1 MTRIIVASKEGLDV
15 LQDGQLNKVVLN
27 QPAII
32 QIGVSQK
39 DIASMEKQGGSL
51 IIHLKNGETL
61 VLENFFNEATN
72 TTDHSLVFPTEHGKF
87 VEAQFDAQGKV
98 IDYTGLNHVTDLAYT
113 STSQPAS
120 TMAVDDSPTFSMGN
134 VLKAG
139 LAVLAAEGLYLWAFD
154 KDDKDDSSSVPDLI
168 APNQPT
174 ATLADDTVTV
184 TGKAEANAKI
194 YIQDAKGQI
203 LASGTVDSNG
213 NFTVKLDKP
222 LVNGEKVAVIAQDAA
237 GNNSKATVVTG
248 TKDTIAPDA
257 PQAQLN
263 DDGSILDGK
272 TEANATVNVYD
283 ASGKLLG
290 TVKANSEGIFS
301 LKLTPPLTSEAG
313 GKVIAQDAAGNKSEA
328 TPIFAGKDT
337 IPPETPLVE
346 VNKEGTVIEGKAEAN
361 AKVQI
366 KDADGKVIGT
376 GMANAQGEF
385 QITLSSALKESQK
398 ATVIVEDTAGNTS
411 KPLEVTSGYDTI
423 APDKPTAQVNAE
435 GTSVTG
441 TAEPNA
447 KIEIKNSADKVIG
460 TGTADANGK
469 FTITISPALT
479 DSLKGSV
486 IAIDSSGNKSTA
498 LEIVGSDKDT
508 IPPEKPIFNRVDNDN
523 GTAVKQITANSET
536 DDSTPKIT
544 VKVESHAT
552 LTIYDNGVAI
562 SIIKI
567 GQVGANNLWSFTLDK
582 DLAVGKHTITL
593 VQTDAAGLT
602 SEVSSPFTFYVVAPK
617 VASTSEIVSSDVNEV
632 VPSVADSVGLNTLK
646 LVQTTTTNE
655 TTSPQQKSV
664 SLDDLLKSSSTDTSD
679 PIAKI
684 LSATDSKPVVN
695 EQSEVNNTASDATT
709 NLEQLLPNT
718 TSSALSTL
726 LDQTYSVV

>member
-154 KDDKDDSSSVPDLI
+154 KDDKDDSPVDI
-168 APNQPT
+168 PNTAKPT
-174 ATLADDTVTV
+174 ELKLADDAVTV

-194 YIQDAKGQI
+194 YIKDLNGNVV
-203 LASGTVDSNG
+203 ASGNTDASG
-213 NFTVKLDKP
+213 NFTIKLDKP
-222 LVNGEKVAVIAQDAA
+222 LTDGNKLNVFAQNGDGKESTGAA
-237 GNNSKATVVTG
+237 ITG

-257 PQAQLN
+257 PQAQLSE
-263 DDGSILDGK
+263 DGSILDGK
-272 TEANATVNVYD
+272 TEPDAMVFIYD
-283 ASGKLLG
+283 ASGKFID
-290 TVKANSEGIFS
+290 TTKANSDGKFS
-301 LKLTPPLTSEAG
+301 YKFTPPLTSEAG
-313 GKVIAQDAAGNKSEA
+313 GKVVAVDKAGNESEP
-328 TPIFAGKDT
+328 TKIIAGKDT
-337 IPPETPLVE
+337 FAPDIPLVE
-346 VNKEGTVIEGKAEAN
+346 VNKEGTVVEGIAEAN
-361 AKVQI
+361 TKVQI
-366 KDADGKVIGT
+366 KDANGKVIGT
-376 GMANAQGEF
+376 GTANAQGEF
-385 QITLSSALKESQK
+385 QITLSPALKESQK
-398 ATVIVEDTAGNTS
+398 ATVIVEDAAGNTS
-411 KPLEVTSGYDTI
+411 KPLEIKSGYDTI
-423 APDKPTAQVNAE
+423 APDKPTAQINAD
-435 GTSVTG
+435 GTTVTG
-441 TAEPNA
+441 TAEANA
-447 KIEIKNSADKVIG
+447 KIQITIGTKVIG

-469 FTITISPALT
+469 FTIAISPALT
-479 DSLKGSV
+479 DNNKAKV
-486 IAIDSSGNKSTA
+486 TAIDGAGNSSVAFEVTGT
-498 LEIVGSDKDT
+498 KDT
-508 IPPEKPIFNRVDNDN
+508 TPPDKPTFNRVDNDN
-523 GTAVKQITANSET
+523 GTTVKQITPNSET
-536 DDSTPKIT
+536 DDSTPKFT
-544 VKVESHAT
+544 VKVEPNAT

-562 SIIKI
+562 SVLKV

-582 DLAVGKHTITL
+582 NLAVGKHTITL
-593 VQTDAAGLT
+593 IQKDAAGLP
-602 SEVSSPFTFYVVAPK
+602 SEESASFTFYVVAPK
-617 VASTSEIVSSDVNEV
+617 VASTSEVVSSDVNEV

-646 LVQTTTTNE
+646 LAQTTTNE
-655 TTSPQQKSV
+655 TTSQQQKSV
-664 SLDDLLKSSSTDTSD
+664 SLDDLLKSSSTDASD

-695 EQSEVNNTASDATT
+695 EQSEVNNTASDVTT

-718 TSSALSTL
+718 TSSALSNL

>member
-39 DIASMEKQGGSL
+39 DIASMEKQGGNL

-154 KDDKDDSSSVPDLI
+154 KDDKDDSPVDL
-168 APNQPT
+168 PNTAKPT
-174 ATLADDTVTV
+174 ELKLADDAVTV

-194 YIQDAKGQI
+194 YIKDLNGNVV
-203 LASGTVDSNG
+203 ASGNTDASG
-213 NFTVKLDKP
+213 NFTIKLDKP
-222 LVNGEKVAVIAQDAA
+222 LTDGNKLNVFAQNGGGKESTGAA
-237 GNNSKATVVTG
+237 ITG

-257 PQAQLN
+257 PQAQLSE
-263 DDGSILDGK
+263 DGSILDGK
-272 TEANATVNVYD
+272 TEPDAMVFIYD
-283 ASGKLLG
+283 ASGKFID
-290 TVKANSEGIFS
+290 TTKANSDGKFS
-301 LKLTPPLTSEAG
+301 YKFTPPLTSEAG
-313 GKVIAQDAAGNKSEA
+313 GKVVAVDKAGNESEP
-328 TPIFAGKDT
+328 TKIIAGKDT
-337 IPPETPLVE
+337 FAPDIPLVE
-346 VNKEGTVIEGKAEAN
+346 VNKEGTVVEGIAEAN
-361 AKVQI
+361 TKVQI
-366 KDADGKVIGT
+366 KDANGKVIGT
-376 GMANAQGEF
+376 GTANAQGEF
-385 QITLSSALKESQK
+385 QITLSPALKESQK
-398 ATVIVEDTAGNTS
+398 ATVIVEDAAGNTS
-411 KPLEVTSGYDTI
+411 KPLEIKSGYDTI

-469 FTITISPALT
+469 FTIAISPALT
-479 DSLKGSV
+479 DNKTANV
-486 IAIDSSGNKSTA
+486 TAIDGAGNSSVAFQVTGT
-498 LEIVGSDKDT
+498 KDT
-508 IPPEKPIFNRVDNDN
+508 TPPDKPTFNRVDNDN
-523 GTAVKQITANSET
+523 GTTVKQITPNSET
-536 DDSTPKIT
+536 DDSTPKFT
-544 VKVESHAT
+544 VKVEPNAT

-562 SIIKI
+562 SVLKV

-582 DLAVGKHTITL
+582 NLAVGKHTITL
-593 VQTDAAGLT
+593 IQKDAAGLP
-602 SEVSSPFTFYVVAPK
+602 SEESASFTFYVVAPK
-617 VASTSEIVSSDVNEV
+617 VVSTSEVVSSDVNEV

-646 LVQTTTTNE
+646 LAQTTTNE
-655 TTSPQQKSV
+655 TTSQQQKSV
-664 SLDDLLKSSSTDTSD
+664 SLDDLLKSSSTDASD

-695 EQSEVNNTASDATT
+695 EQSEVNNTASDVTT

-718 TSSALSTL
+718 TSSALSNL

>member
-15 LQDGQLNKVVLN
+15 LQDGQFNKVVLSK
-27 QPAII
+27 PTII

-51 IIHLKNGETL
+51 VIHLKNGETI

-154 KDDKDDSSSVPDLI
+154 KDDKDDSSGPVDIL
-168 APNQPT
+168 APAAPT
-174 ATLADDTVTV
+174 ATVGDDTVTV
-184 TGKAEANAKI
+184 TGKSEANAKI
-194 YIQDAKGQI
+194 YIK
-203 LASGTVDSNG
+203 
-213 NFTVKLDKP
+213 
-222 LVNGEKVAVIAQDAA
+222 DAA
-237 GNNSKATVVTG
+237 GNTVATGVADASGNFTIKLAKPLTDGNKLKVVAEDAAGNISKESEFIG
-248 TKDTIAPDA
+248 KKDTIAPDA

-263 DDGSILDGK
+263 EDGSILDGK
-272 TEANATVNVYD
+272 TEANATVKIYD
-283 ASGKLLG
+283 ASGKLIDTITASL
-290 TVKANSEGIFS
+290 EGKFS
-301 LKLTPPLTSEAG
+301 YKFTPPLTG
-313 GKVIAQDAAGNKSEA
+313 GKVVVVDTAGNESEA
-328 TPIFAGKDT
+328 TLIFAGKDT
-337 IPPETPLVE
+337 IPPKAPLVE
-346 VNKEGTVIEGKAEAN
+346 VNKEGTVIEGKTEAN

-376 GMANAQGEF
+376 GTANAEGEF
-385 QITLSSALKESQK
+385 QITLSSALKDSQK
-398 ATVIVEDTAGNTS
+398 ATVIVEDAAGNTS
-411 KPLEVTSGYDTI
+411 KPLEIKSGYDTL

-441 TAEPNA
+441 TAEANA

-460 TGTADANGK
+460 SGVADENGK
-469 FTITISPALT
+469 FTITISPALNT
-479 DSLKGSV
+479 NKDKASV
-486 IAIDSSGNKSTA
+486 SAIDTSGNSSVA
-498 LEIVGSDKDT
+498 LEIHGTK
-508 IPPEKPIFNRVDNDN
+508 PEKPVFNRVDNDN
-523 GTAVKQITANSET
+523 GTTVKVITANSET

-544 VKVESHAT
+544 VKVEPNAT

-562 SIIKI
+562 SALTV
-567 GQVGANNLWSFTLDK
+567 GQVDANSYWSFTLDK
-582 DLAVGKHTITL
+582 NLAIGKHTITL
-593 VQTDAAGLT
+593 TQRDAAGFI
-602 SEVSSPFTFYVVAPK
+602 SEESASFTFYVVAPK

-646 LVQTTTTNE
+646 LAQTTTNE
-655 TTSPQQKSV
+655 TTSPHQKSE
-664 SLDDLLKSSSTDTSD
+664 SLDDLLKSSSSNDSD
-679 PIAKI
+679 PIAKL
-684 LSATDSKPVVN
+684 LSATESKPVVN
-695 EQSEVNNTASDATT
+695 EQSDVNNTASDVTT
-709 NLEQLLPNT
+709 SLDQLLPNT
-718 TSSALSTL
+718 ASSVLQNL
-726 LDQTYSVV
+726 LDQTYPVV

>member
-154 KDDKDDSSSVPDLI
+154 KDDKDDSPVDNV
-168 APNQPT
+168 APAAPT
-174 ATLADDTVTV
+174 AAVGDDTVTV
-184 TGKAEANAKI
+184 TGKSEANAKI
-194 YIQDAKGQI
+194 YIKDAADNTVATGVAD
-203 LASGTVDSNG
+203 ASG
-213 NFTVKLDKP
+213 NFTIKLDKP
-222 LVNGEKVAVIAQDAA
+222 LANGNKLKVVAEDAA
-237 GNNSKATVVTG
+237 GNISKSG
-248 TKDTIAPDA
+248 EIIGKKDTIAPDA
-257 PQAQLN
+257 PQAQLSQ
-263 DDGSILDGK
+263 DGSMLTGK
-272 TEANATVNVYD
+272 TEAKATVNIYD
-283 ASGKLLG
+283 ANGKLID
-290 TVKANSEGIFS
+290 TVTANLTGDFS
-301 LKLTPPLTSEAG
+301 YNFTPPLTSEAG
-313 GKVIAQDAAGNKSEA
+313 GKVVAVDEAGNKSEA
-328 TPIFAGKDT
+328 TLIFAGKDT
-337 IPPETPLVE
+337 IPPAAPLVE
-346 VNKEGTVIEGKAEAN
+346 VNKEGTVVEGKTEAN

-376 GMANAQGEF
+376 GTANAQGEF

-398 ATVIVEDTAGNTS
+398 ATVIVEDAAGNKS

-423 APDKPTAQVNAE
+423 APDKPTAQVNAD

-469 FTITISPALT
+469 FTIAISPALT

-486 IAIDSSGNKSTA
+486 IATDSSGNKSTA

-508 IPPEKPIFNRVDNDN
+508 IPPSKPVLRGLDDDV
-523 GTAVKQITANSET
+523 GPLKGAITAGSET
-536 DDSTPKIT
+536 DDAKPKFT
-544 VKVESHAT
+544 VQVEANAT

-562 SIIKI
+562 SILKV
-567 GQVGANNLWSFTLDK
+567 GQVDANKYWSFMLDK
-582 DLAVGKHTITL
+582 DLALGKHTITF
-593 VQTDAAGLT
+593 VQTDVAGLT

-617 VASTSEIVSSDVNEV
+617 VASTSEVVSSDVNEV

-646 LVQTTTTNE
+646 LAQTTTNE
-655 TTSPQQKSV
+655 TASQQQKSV
-664 SLDDLLKSSSTDTSD
+664 SLDDLLKSSSTDASD

-695 EQSEVNNTASDATT
+695 EQSEVNNTASDVTT

-718 TSSALSTL
+718 ISSDLSNL

>member
-15 LQDGQLNKVVLN
+15 LQDGQFNKVVLSK
-27 QPAII
+27 PTII

-51 IIHLKNGETL
+51 VIHLKNGETI

-154 KDDKDDSSSVPDLI
+154 KDDKDDSPVDVPNTAKPTDLK
-168 APNQPT
+168 
-174 ATLADDTVTV
+174 LADDAVTV

-194 YIQDAKGQI
+194 YIKDTAGNTV
-203 LASGTVDSNG
+203 ASGVADASG
-213 NFTVKLDKP
+213 NFTIKLDKP
-222 LVNGEKVAVIAQDAA
+222 LTDGNKLNVSAQNGGGKESSGAA
-237 GNNSKATVVTG
+237 ITG
-248 TKDTIAPDA
+248 TKDTIGPDA
-257 PQAQLN
+257 PQAQLSE
-263 DDGSILDGK
+263 DGSILDGK
-272 TEANATVNVYD
+272 TEPDAKVSIYD

-290 TVKANSEGIFS
+290 TVTANHEGKFS
-301 LKLTPPLTSEAG
+301 FKLTPPLTSNEG
-313 GKVIAQDAAGNKSEA
+313 GKVIAEDTLGNKSEP
-328 TPIFAGKDT
+328 TKIIAGKDT
-337 IPPETPLVE
+337 IPPEAPLVE
-346 VNKEGTVIEGKAEAN
+346 VNKEGTVVEGKAEAN

-376 GMANAQGEF
+376 GTANAQGEF
-385 QITLSSALKESQK
+385 KITLSSALKESQK
-398 ATVIVEDTAGNTS
+398 ATIIVEDAAGNTS
-411 KPLEVTSGYDTI
+411 KPLEIKSGYDTI

-441 TAEPNA
+441 TAEANA
-447 KIEIKNSADKVIG
+447 KIQITKDNKVIG
-460 TGTADANGK
+460 SGVADENGK
-469 FTITISPALT
+469 FTINVSPALT
-479 DSLKGSV
+479 NKDTASV
-486 IAIDSSGNKSTA
+486 SAIDASGNSSVA
-498 LEIVGSDKDT
+498 LEIHGTKDT
-508 IPPEKPIFNRVDNDN
+508 PPDKPVFNRVDNDN
-523 GTAVKQITANSET
+523 GTAVKEITANSET

-544 VKVESHAT
+544 VKVEPNAT

-562 SIIKI
+562 SIIKV
-567 GQVGANNLWSFTLDK
+567 GQVGPNNLWSFTLDK

-593 VQTDAAGLT
+593 IQTDAAGLT

-617 VASTSEIVSSDVNEV
+617 TANISDTAVDTAHIETA
-632 VPSVADSVGLNTLK
+632 SVADSVGLNTLK
-646 LVQTTTTNE
+646 LVQSTTNE
-655 TTSPQQKSV
+655 TDSQQQKSV
-664 SLDDLLKSSSTDTSD
+664 QLDELLKSSSTNESD
-679 PIAKI
+679 PIAKL
-684 LSATDSKPVVN
+684 LSATESKPVVN
-695 EQSEVNNTASDATT
+695 EQSDVNNTASDVTT
-709 NLEQLLPNT
+709 SLDQLLPNT
-718 TSSALSTL
+718 ASSVLQNL
-726 LDQTYSVV
+726 LDQTYPVV

>member
-15 LQDGQLNKVVLN
+15 LQDGQLNKVVLK

-120 TMAVDDSPTFSMGN
+120 TMAVDNDPSFSMGN

-154 KDDKDDSSSVPDLI
+154 KDDKDDSSSAPDLI

-213 NFTVKLDKP
+213 NFTIKLDKP

-376 GMANAQGEF
+376 ATANAQGEF
-385 QITLSSALKESQK
+385 KITLSSALKESQK
-398 ATVIVEDTAGNTS
+398 ATIIVEDVAGNKS
-411 KPLEVTSGYDTI
+411 KPLEVTSGYDTL
-423 APDKPTAQVNAE
+423 APDKPIAQVNAE

-441 TAEPNA
+441 TAEANA

-544 VKVESHAT
+544 VKVEPNAT

-562 SIIKI
+562 SILKV
-567 GQVGANNLWSFTLDK
+567 GQVDANNYWSFTLDK
-582 DLAVGKHTITL
+582 NLAVGKHTITL
-593 VQTDAAGLT
+593 IQTDAAGLT
-602 SEVSSPFTFYVVAPK
+602 SEESTSFTFYVVAPK
-617 VASTSEIVSSDVNEV
+617 VASTSEVVSSDVNEV
-632 VPSVADSVGLNTLK
+632 VPSMVDSVGLNTLK
-646 LVQTTTTNE
+646 LAQTTTNE
-655 TTSPQQKSV
+655 TTSQQQKSV